1 MDLKYI
7 IRISKV
13 EKEYLKSFN
22 NAEFHK
28 AWDNDKY
35 LRIIVSV
42 AKEDY
47 AIAAAICNIKFVGDL
62 NLEELIIFIETGN
75 PYIKTLKIED

>member
-22 NAEFHK
+22 NAEFNK
-28 AWDNDKY
+28 AWDKAWDKTWNLMNDNILTHS
-35 LRIIVSV
+35 LRSRS
-42 AKEDY
+42 
-47 AIAAAICNIKFVGDL
+47 
-62 NLEELIIFIETGN
+62 ELIDW
-75 PYIKTLKIED
+75 IKSLNSFCASSVN